1 MVRKTKVILQPVKF
15 RKRDHIAVLSLSNHD
30 VDEIV
35 RNIDG
40 AEWSTGYRFWHLPYS
55 VETLD
60 VLDRQLGEIAV
71 VDKSSFRNFNPESQ
85 PEKKIRKKRV
95 KVGPPNTEQT
105 KILKTMEEKF
115 RKTYSES
122 TVKIYMSLLNVFF
135 GWFNQ
140 KKEEDI
146 SREDI
151 RDFITSY
158 IDKNEYSPNYKRLMI
173 NIIRRYFILKGK
185 EGLVKGFA

>member
-15 RKRDHIAVLSLSNHD
+15 RKRDHIAVLSLSNPD

-35 RNIDG
+35 RNIDD

-60 VLDRQLGEIAV
+60 VLERQLGEIAV
-71 VDKSSFRNFNPESQ
+71 VDKSSFRNFNPDSQ
-85 PEKKIRKKRV
+85 PVTKTRKKRV
-95 KVGPPNTEQT
+95 KVGPPNPEQT
-105 KILKTMEEKF
+105 KILKATEEKF

-140 KKEEDI
+140 KNEDDI
-146 SREDI
+146 TREDI
-151 RDFITSY
+151 QDFITNY
-158 IDKNEYSPNYKRLMI
+158 IEKNEYLPNYKRLML
-173 NIIRRYFILKGK
+173 NIIRRYFKLKGK
-185 EGLVKGFA
+185 EELVEGLA